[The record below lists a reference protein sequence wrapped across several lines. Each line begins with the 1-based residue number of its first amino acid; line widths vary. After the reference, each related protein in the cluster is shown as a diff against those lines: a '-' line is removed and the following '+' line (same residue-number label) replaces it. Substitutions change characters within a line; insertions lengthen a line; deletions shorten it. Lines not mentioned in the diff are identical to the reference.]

1 MENLELNNWF
11 YNLSPILK
19 ALICGSVYLL
29 SSALLVRTVLNKTKK
44 KKIFKIDKTKIN
56 SKNQLVIYQELSSNF
71 IQSNSILINIIKISS
86 KTLIFVNKGIK
97 PLY

>member
-44 KKIFKIDKTKIN
+44 RRFLK
-56 SKNQLVIYQELSSNF
+56 
-71 IQSNSILINIIKISS
+71 
-86 KTLIFVNKGIK
+86 
-97 PLY
+97 

>member
-1 MENLELNNWF
+1 MENLELNIWF

-44 KKIFKIDKTKIN
+44 KIFKIDKTKIN
-56 SKNQLVIYQELSSNF
+56 SKNQLVIYQ
-71 IQSNSILINIIKISS
+71 
-86 KTLIFVNKGIK
+86 
-97 PLY
+97 